1 MGTAA
6 WSKAMDTSLP
16 CVSILLLLG
25 TYVRPQWTAVQDSGM
40 VEFIQGY
47 PTTVTS
53 GQHCS
58 WANLQQRVKRVE
70 VGNGFNIYFNYDTC
84 PNGPDPHNLSCV
96 RKGLR
101 TDNLQIHPCCNG
113 YSSTLPNCQRLVY
126 GMQEPADYP
135 ENISQNSGNQRQS
148 LNSINGTDNSYG
160 ACFFSGYV
168 FHGQPLKVFPN
179 HVGKLVNHKRN
190 VRTIQECIE
199 ECRRKRLCGWFNWM
213 DNTSTD
219 MNLRNTCWLK
229 KGRGNPNPTW
239 KTGAFTGNRNA
250 SWQCT
255 PWLWTYNK
263 ANGHDLFWYPVI
275 M

>member
-1 MGTAA
+1 MQGLWNAR
-6 WSKAMDTSLP
+6 TSRLSWKYFTKFRFIVHQ
-16 CVSILLLLG
+16 CKLK
-25 TYVRPQWTAVQDSGM
+25 TYM
-40 VEFIQGY
+40 HF
-47 PTTVTS
+47 
-53 GQHCS
+53 
-58 WANLQQRVKRVE
+58 
-70 VGNGFNIYFNYDTC
+70 
-84 PNGPDPHNLSCV
+84 
-96 RKGLR
+96 
-101 TDNLQIHPCCNG
+101 
-113 YSSTLPNCQRLVY
+113 
-126 GMQEPADYP
+126 
-135 ENISQNSGNQRQS
+135 SGNQRQS

-213 DNTSTD
+213 DNTNTD

-239 KTGAFTGNRNA
+239 KTRAFTGNRNA